1 MNEQIRNILVQETT
15 KTSKIRQLY
24 LLGVPRAE
32 IARMVTNGNYGFVV
46 NALRRMREREGGPN
60 VQPLAAAPDYTFN
73 RKFGIEIEA
82 YNCSRERL
90 ARELREADIEVT
102 VESYNHTTRPHW
114 KLVTDSSING
124 NDTFELVS
132 PILVGEAG
140 LRELEK
146 VCWVLDLCDM
156 KVNGSCGLH
165 VHIDAAGFS
174 METWRNLAL
183 SYKHLEP
190 VIDKF
195 MPASRRDNYY
205 CRGLGHVSDGMIRSA
220 RTVDDLKSRIGNRYH
235 KAFFVVIEHL
245 GELELAATNVIR
257 SISTLFFVIV
267 NSLAA
272 TTGSLVSN
280 LLGAGQKNQ
289 IFPLCNRVIRLG
301 YAVGFP
307 LIIFSIICFNPLFNI
322 YSDNEGLMQIAQ
334 LPFTVALLNYAFA
347 LPGYVYINAVT
358 GTGATRTTFIFHT
371 VTIIAYQ
378 IYLWTISNFSTSLS
392 VYWTAEYLYV
402 ILLGVLSIIYLKCKN
417 Y

>member
-1 MNEQIRNILVQETT
+1 MNEQIRSILAQETT

-46 NALRRMREREGGPN
+46 NALRRMSECECGPN
-60 VQPLAAAPDYTFN
+60 IQPLAAAPDYTFN

-90 ARELREADIEVT
+90 ARELRESGIEVV
-102 VESYNHTTRPHW
+102 VEGYNHTTRPHW
-114 KLVTDSSING
+114 KLVTDSSLNG

-146 VCWVLDLCDM
+146 VCWVLELCDV

-190 VIDKF
+190 VIDRF

-220 RTVDDLKSRIGNRYH
+220 RTVDELKGRIGDRLSAQRSLFEGLLFRCPFGANKCKLFVYH
-235 KAFFVVIEHL
+235 RFAK
-245 GELELAATNVIR
+245 VIR
-257 SISTLFFVIV
+257 SLF
-267 NSLAA
+267 
-272 TTGSLVSN
+272 G
-280 LLGAGQKNQ
+280 KNRNA
-289 IFPLCNRVIRLG
+289 FRRRSSG
-301 YAVGFP
+301 GKKVGRAYF
-307 LIIFSIICFNPLFNI
+307 
-322 YSDNEGLMQIAQ
+322 Q
-334 LPFTVALLNYAFA
+334 LPKRE
-347 LPGYVYINAVT
+347 LPP
-358 GTGATRTTFIFHT
+358 F
-371 VTIIAYQ
+371 
-378 IYLWTISNFSTSLS
+378 
-392 VYWTAEYLYV
+392 
-402 ILLGVLSIIYLKCKN
+402 
-417 Y
+417 

>member
-1 MNEQIRNILVQETT
+1 MNEQIRSILAQETT

-46 NALRRMREREGGPN
+46 NALRRMREREDGLSIHP
-60 VQPLAAAPDYTFN
+60 VTTMLDYTFN

-90 ARELREADIEVT
+90 ARELREAGIEVT

-174 METWRNLAL
+174 MATWRNLAL

-190 VIDKF
+190 VIDRF

-205 CRGLGHVSDGMIRSA
+205 CKGLGHVSDEMIRSA
-220 RTVDDLKSRIGNRYH
+220 RTVDELKGRIGNRYH
-235 KAFFVVIEHL
+235 KVN
-245 GELELAATNVIR
+245 LEAYSRHKTVEFRQHSGTTNFTKMRNWV
-257 SISTLFFVIV
+257 LF
-267 NSLAA
+267 LHK
-272 TTGSLVSN
+272 LVT
-280 LLGAGQKNQ
+280 
-289 IFPLCNRVIRLG
+289 F
-301 YAVGFP
+301 
-307 LIIFSIICFNPLFNI
+307 
-322 YSDNEGLMQIAQ
+322 
-334 LPFTVALLNYAFA
+334 
-347 LPGYVYINAVT
+347 
-358 GTGATRTTFIFHT
+358 ATRGQVPAGTALRDIPFLDDEQKLYYKLRTKK
-371 VTIIAYQ
+371 
-378 IYLWTISNFSTSLS
+378 LS
-392 VYWTAEYLYV
+392 A
-402 ILLGVLSIIYLKCKN
+402 
-417 Y
+417 

>member
-1 MNEQIRNILVQETT
+1 MNEQIRSILAQETT

-46 NALRRMREREGGPN
+46 NALRRMSECECGPN
-60 VQPLAAAPDYTFN
+60 IQPLAAAPDYTFN

-90 ARELREADIEVT
+90 ARELRESGIEVV
-102 VESYNHTTRPHW
+102 VEGYNHTTRPHW
-114 KLVTDSSING
+114 KLVTDSSLNG

-146 VCWVLDLCDM
+146 VCWVLELCDV

-190 VIDKF
+190 VIDRF

-220 RTVDDLKSRIGNRYH
+220 RTVDELKGRIGDRYH
-235 KAFFVVIEHL
+235 KVN
-245 GELELAATNVIR
+245 LEAYSRHKTVEFRQHSGTTSFTKMRNWV
-257 SISTLFFVIV
+257 LF
-267 NSLAA
+267 LHK
-272 TTGSLVSN
+272 LVT
-280 LLGAGQKNQ
+280 
-289 IFPLCNRVIRLG
+289 F
-301 YAVGFP
+301 
-307 LIIFSIICFNPLFNI
+307 
-322 YSDNEGLMQIAQ
+322 
-334 LPFTVALLNYAFA
+334 
-347 LPGYVYINAVT
+347 
-358 GTGATRTTFIFHT
+358 ATRGQVPAGTALQDIPFLDGEQKLYYKLRTKK
-371 VTIIAYQ
+371 IIGMNRHMYILADGGRIAASGPSEFVRVLREGSWFDSGCTDGEYMV
-378 IYLWTISNFSTSLS
+378 NFSGRYRELH
-392 VYWTAEYLYV
+392 
-402 ILLGVLSIIYLKCKN
+402 GVTVRTDTPEHFMDDLKK
-417 Y
+417 YGYIKG

>member
-190 VIDKF
+190 VID
-195 MPASRRDNYY
+195 S
-205 CRGLGHVSDGMIRSA
+205 IRERPTS
-220 RTVDDLKSRIGNRYH
+220 
-235 KAFFVVIEHL
+235 
-245 GELELAATNVIR
+245 
-257 SISTLFFVIV
+257 
-267 NSLAA
+267 
-272 TTGSLVSN
+272 
-280 LLGAGQKNQ
+280 QK
-289 IFPLCNRVIRLG
+289 C
-301 YAVGFP
+301 
-307 LIIFSIICFNPLFNI
+307 
-322 YSDNEGLMQIAQ
+322 
-334 LPFTVALLNYAFA
+334 
-347 LPGYVYINAVT
+347 VT
-358 GTGATRTTFIFHT
+358 GCC
-371 VTIIAYQ
+371 
-378 IYLWTISNFSTSLS
+378 FSTNWLPLPQRGRCLRPPRSRTS
-392 VYWTAEYLYV
+392 PSWMVNRNY
-402 ILLGVLSIIYLKCKN
+402 IIN
-417 Y
+417 